1 VTVLISS
8 KILTC
13 SLLSTLGAGG
23 VFAAL
28 SRYSRLRRRTW
39 DEYYPHLREFDWN
52 EASVLF
58 NREEEDRVLA
68 QNPMFV
74 RREQRARLDL
84 AIEMIGRA
92 HHNTHL
98 SFQWIYTEWRDMN
111 DHHLEYEPELVE
123 AMRKAL
129 SEIRRFMWMAR
140 YDLGYMRVLG
150 LFHFNE
156 WRFMPVP
163 SVAARRKVFDNDVLQ
178 AYQRVKR
185 SVADFARL
193 AYSQEEVECILAKM

>member
-1 VTVLISS
+1 MTPLIPF
-8 KILTC
+8 KTLIC
-13 SLLSTLGAGG
+13 SFVSIAGATGALASLSH
-23 VFAAL
+23 
-28 SRYSRLRRRTW
+28 YSRLRRRTW

-58 NREEEDRVLA
+58 SREEEDRVLA
-68 QNPMFV
+68 QDQMFV

-84 AIEMIGRA
+84 AVEMIGRA
-92 HHNTHL
+92 YHNTCL
-98 SFQWIYTEWRDMN
+98 SYEWIYTEWRDMN
-111 DHHLEYEPELVE
+111 DHHLEYEPEVVE
-123 AMRKAL
+123 AMRRAL
-129 SEIRRFMWMAR
+129 IAIRRFVWMAR

-150 LFHFNE
+150 LFHFDE
-156 WRFMPVP
+156 WRFLPVP
-163 SVAARRKVFDNDVLQ
+163 SVVARRKVFDNDVLQ